1 MTTAVLTKTQL
12 ELLKRKDKR
21 NFENSKERLIVFLKK
36 ELEAV
41 ENSSNM
47 EQLEFHAYFIKKE
60 METY

>member
-21 NFENSKERLIVFLKK
+21 NFENLKERLIVFLKK

-60 METY
+60 METC

>member
-21 NFENSKERLIVFLKK
+21 NFENLKERLIVFLKK

>member
-60 METY
+60 METC

>member
-1 MTTAVLTKTQL
+1 MTTAVLTKTQF
-12 ELLKRKDKR
+12 EILKRKDKR

>member
-21 NFENSKERLIVFLKK
+21 NFENLKERLSVFLKK

>member
-1 MTTAVLTKTQL
+1 M
-12 ELLKRKDKR
+12 KRKDKR
-21 NFENSKERLIVFLKK
+21 NFENLKERLIVFLKK
-36 ELEAV
+36 EVEAV

>member
-1 MTTAVLTKTQL
+1 MTTAVLTKTQA
-12 ELLKRKDKR
+12 LLSQRKKEK
-21 NFENSKERLIVFLKK
+21 NLSNLKERLIVFLKK

-47 EQLEFHAYFIKKE
+47 EQLELEAYFIKKE

>member
-21 NFENSKERLIVFLKK
+21 NFENLKARLIVFLKK